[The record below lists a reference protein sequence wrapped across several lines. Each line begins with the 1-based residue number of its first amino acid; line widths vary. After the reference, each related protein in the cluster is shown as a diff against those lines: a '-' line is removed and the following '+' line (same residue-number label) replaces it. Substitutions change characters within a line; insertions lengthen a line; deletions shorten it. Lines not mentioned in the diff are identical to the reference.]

1 MKTTRFTKIFIISL
15 LIVIASIIA
24 TPFRLSTQTSSKQKV
39 DWEIVYDFNDEGFF
53 RSLFNYPDN
62 PSMLFVTNQSGFYF
76 SDDYGKKW
84 IKKTNY
90 FQFDFVKPY
99 KNNVFAG
106 IVGVEYKKQRGLYI
120 SYDNGNTFSQISS
133 PINQE
138 LKKEAIC
145 PYDFEQNRKNSNIL
159 YFAHCYGLSVSTDK
173 GKNWKTYKDLS
184 KNYEMPFYSIATT
197 NKKPET
203 IICAGIDKWNNN
215 APYVIK
221 SDNSG
226 TNWKIIY
233 QEKSMDESLG
243 GNYTAPIQVE
253 IDKVN
258 PKIIYLRV
266 DKSNTNIPNDD
277 FFYSINEGNS
287 WKKIEK
293 PIPDARINSLCYS
306 EALECL
312 LAATSDGIYQFDVET
327 ENWKQVYFSNII
339 SDSYGD
345 IDLDF
350 VYSVNTDYG
359 CDLYTANRTILYRLQ
374 ISLDPIL
381 YVSTHGIN
389 FKKVLPDDQPEDSFT
404 ITNTGQSTLEGEID
418 SEEEWISL
426 SEDAFELEEEESL
439 DVTVTIDPS
448 YLSPGKHTGWID
460 IVSNGGE
467 ETIKVT
473 LEIEEQPPSLL
484 LNSKLLDFQSV
495 SLGAV
500 VQKQILVKNAG
511 GKTLTGSLQTNS
523 TFLSISPERFSLT
536 EGETET
542 ITVSLDTDQCSP
554 GMNAGH
560 ILCTSNGGEEK
571 ISVQAIREPIRIE
584 LIIGKDLATVNG
596 NLYPLPYPPI
606 IENGR
611 TLVPLRFLAES
622 IKLSV
627 EWDSTTSEITLKSS
641 RKTILL
647 KINSRIAYL
656 FEAGKK
662 TDVLLDV
669 APAIRKSTTIIPLRF
684 VSENMDAKVEYEAK
698 TQKIIVER

>member
-1 MKTTRFTKIFIISL
+1 MIRKTFSSIIIFLVCFLFQSSNTPLFTAQYFQVTSNPFHFGEVRSNATKITKTLYIRNISNKNL
-15 LIVIASIIA
+15 DLEMSFKTMPGSMGDGYILWLEEKKDTSFSLSPGETESFVFAINPSLVTIWKNPEHFGDISIIA
-24 TPFRLSTQTSSKQKV
+24 TNAYDYEIITVTANIIQKAP
-39 DWEIVYDFNDEGFF
+39 ELI
-53 RSLFNYPDN
+53 
-62 PSMLFVTNQSGFYF
+62 F
-76 SDDYGKKW
+76 SDDLIDFSEVKIGENPKKQIQVKNNGEEMLYGSIEADSEW
-84 IKKTNY
+84 IKISHNN
-90 FQFDFVKPY
+90 FQLNPNEVLY
-99 KNNVFAG
+99 LG
-106 IVGVEYKKQRGLYI
+106 ISIDTSFLEQG
-120 SYDNGNTFSQISS
+120 DNEGKINISS
-133 PINQE
+133 NGGE
-138 LKKEAIC
+138 GE
-145 PYDFEQNRKNSNIL
+145 IL
-159 YFAHCYGLSVSTDK
+159 VKAFLLSSPPNLSVST
-173 GKNWKTYKDLS
+173 LS
-184 KNYEMPFYSIATT
+184 I
-197 NKKPET
+197 
-203 IICAGIDKWNNN
+203 
-215 APYVIK
+215 
-221 SDNSG
+221 
-226 TNWKIIY
+226 
-233 QEKSMDESLG
+233 SLG
-243 GNYTAPIQVE
+243 
-253 IDKVN
+253 KVN
-258 PKIIYLRV
+258 
-266 DKSNTNIPNDD
+266 
-277 FFYSINEGNS
+277 
-287 WKKIEK
+287 
-293 PIPDARINSLCYS
+293 
-306 EALECL
+306 
-312 LAATSDGIYQFDVET
+312 
-327 ENWKQVYFSNII
+327 
-339 SDSYGD
+339 
-345 IDLDF
+345 
-350 VYSVNTDYG
+350 
-359 CDLYTANRTILYRLQ
+359 
-374 ISLDPIL
+374 
-381 YVSTHGIN
+381 
-389 FKKVLPDDQPEDSFT
+389 PDDQPEDSFT